1 MLTQSN
7 LHDPG
12 QLVLYGY
19 ASLVVV
25 RGEMKLI
32 LALSNPATQAD
43 VLRDLLSGTD
53 MTVVAL
59 SGKIGLETDTL
70 VEAALDLPDYNWVS
84 RPVLKFHWPTHPME
98 GSVLPRIRAAE
109 LLNISRH
116 ILYLCGFQRRYLE
129 LIFNTTPLKLIL
141 YSIRSTIFCSGL

>member
-43 VLRDLLSGTD
+43 VLRDLLSGTE

-70 VEAALDLPDYNWVS
+70 VEAALDLTDYNCDYNCA
-84 RPVLKFHWPTHPME
+84 PHLFD
-98 GSVLPRIRAAE
+98 PRAVTV
-109 LLNISRH
+109 
-116 ILYLCGFQRRYLE
+116 RRRF
-129 LIFNTTPLKLIL
+129 IA
-141 YSIRSTIFCSGL
+141 